1 MVAINEKNMDARIA
15 TIYSHI
21 ADVEKD
27 LEKILI
33 PEAITELE
41 KII

>member
-1 MVAINEKNMDARIA
+1 MAAINEKNMDARIV

-27 LEKILI
+27 LEKIMI
-33 PEAITELE
+33 PGAITELE